1 MKETYPNATRGES
14 DHEIIKRFKEIIY
27 KESEPI
33 VEDELNQENTAFYKN
48 KYFIIGALTISVL
61 VSWYYFDEIKTGY
74 GSVIDWLNSFR
85 RGSSGGTSGI
95 DTNESTTPIAKNIKS
110 ELNRLFPENPPKDI
124 ELIDN
129 TQAIASS
136 SKGNIMDDPTK
147 VYSSSPTSMEQYFT
161 EDKGKGI
168 DVTNLSKSEINRRL
182 IENATGNSLNRFQDE
197 SSLLLARLNQF
208 TTLHETG
215 NLPSEVLKVGMYNTL
230 KARLVALSVDGGI
243 LYDNWLKESGVSE
256 KVYNFFDLKDNLT
269 NKVDEQ
275 HPDTY
280 NDVALSTVQEQEAWS
295 SGPNSSIHY
304 PYVQPELITDEGPDI
319 KVETPKNET
328 KSLLNEFIQEYFHD
342 DTETQP
348 IIQKESQ
355 EQILQDDLQAMS
367 SLAIEENQTV
377 AQSNTLLNSKG
388 KDIKVKT
395 SSTGIFSNW
404 MEEIK
409 SRRKDEHVIDE
420 ANKESNA
427 NIETKLERAKTN
439 PTSEETSMFRDKDK
453 ISAFLDKTN
462 KLDESNSD
470 GSIESIDHF
479 LPNPED
485 IKPNIKID
493 SPGEELTNMP
503 GALENI
509 TETPKSALSTI
520 LDGVKGFFSSKTEN
534 KVIEENL
541 VESKTLEKY
550 PSTSNL
556 REDADALFDSDSD
569 VDINWGIVKVENHNN
584 STKINFDDTWRSTK
598 TVYFSTNNNHTFSY
612 DFDQNWLNTDY
623 TNKKINLSKTFNWQ
637 DKIGKDILPLPTEI
651 KEIHIG
657 DLNNK
662 NHSIYKNPKWF
673 K

>member
-1 MKETYPNATRGES
+1 MNNLNKFTKAELISKFKGLENKNSNPSIFTKIFSYILLFKNLILKITLITFIIKWIKNYSIIRKIWHVISTIASTLLGISFIDIYGFDLIAWIRESQIYQWFSELIVTPKVIEKKSAGESIPSNMKETYPNATRSES

-61 VSWYYFDEIKTGY
+61 VSWYYLDEIKTGY

-85 RGSSGGTSGI
+85 RGSSWGTSGI

-129 TQAIASS
+129 TQTIASS

-161 EDKGKGI
+161 EDKDKGI

-215 NLPSEVLKVGMYNTL
+215 NFPSEVLKVGMYNTL

-295 SGPNSSIHY
+295 SGPNSSIHS
-304 PYVQPELITDEGPDI
+304 PYVQQELIADEGQDV

-328 KSLLNEFIQEYFHD
+328 KSL
-342 DTETQP
+342 
-348 IIQKESQ
+348 
-355 EQILQDDLQAMS
+355 
-367 SLAIEENQTV
+367 
-377 AQSNTLLNSKG
+377 
-388 KDIKVKT
+388 
-395 SSTGIFSNW
+395 
-404 MEEIK
+404 
-409 SRRKDEHVIDE
+409 
-420 ANKESNA
+420 
-427 NIETKLERAKTN
+427 
-439 PTSEETSMFRDKDK
+439 
-453 ISAFLDKTN
+453 
-462 KLDESNSD
+462 
-470 GSIESIDHF
+470 
-479 LPNPED
+479 
-485 IKPNIKID
+485 
-493 SPGEELTNMP
+493 
-503 GALENI
+503 
-509 TETPKSALSTI
+509 
-520 LDGVKGFFSSKTEN
+520 
-534 KVIEENL
+534 
-541 VESKTLEKY
+541 
-550 PSTSNL
+550 
-556 REDADALFDSDSD
+556 
-569 VDINWGIVKVENHNN
+569 
-584 STKINFDDTWRSTK
+584 
-598 TVYFSTNNNHTFSY
+598 
-612 DFDQNWLNTDY
+612 
-623 TNKKINLSKTFNWQ
+623 
-637 DKIGKDILPLPTEI
+637 
-651 KEIHIG
+651 
-657 DLNNK
+657 
-662 NHSIYKNPKWF
+662 
-673 K
+673 